1 MSPYLSQNKNT
12 YLSRTTFSVRSGTL
26 DIKVWN
32 EWNYENK
39 LCVMCS
45 MSEESFEHSMSCK
58 TYGKV
63 SCEIG
68 WKEIFLNNV
77 ENQILVA
84 KEVKRRQ
91 YLRKKR
97 IEEVGLPPIMAPL
110 LQ

>member
-1 MSPYLSQNKNT
+1 MSLLYTQDRNT
-12 YLSRTTFSVRSGTL
+12 YLSRTIFSVRSGTL

-39 LCVMCS
+39 LCVLCS
-45 MSEESFEHSMSCK
+45 VSEESCEHYMSCS

-63 SCEIG
+63 SCEIR
-68 WKEIFLNNV
+68 WKEILLNNV
-77 ENQILVA
+77 ENQIIVA
-84 KEVKRRQ
+84 KEVKRRK

-97 IEEVGLPPIMAPL
+97 IEEVGLPPIMAPQ